1 MAELIEEVEI
11 EDQPEISVDIPAVFE
26 ELPEVFE
33 FLNRDENLVGELD
46 KRDHTSNSEVYADAI
61 SVLKDCETTME
72 SWKKKYNRALMLAKL
87 TPTTKDGKEIESK
100 DFPFEGASLA
110 MLPYIFEAMLD
121 FSSRASPELVWT
133 TKLVKSK
140 IYGKDPQQ
148 TKLARAMRVETYS
161 NYQLQE
167 TIPHWKKNQDKGL
180 LALPC
185 TGTIYKKTYFDP
197 DIQEVRSDLCMAD
210 EIIFDHK
217 CETFEDSPEKFEKIS
232 YRRNDMI
239 SFIRGADW
247 ELEEDDL
254 DNEET
259 DFEIIEAHIWID
271 LDDDGMEE
279 PYTALLSED
288 HSKVVALYPD
298 YEEETV
304 YYDEGEITKIEQ
316 KDIYTQ
322 FQFLPD
328 PQGGPMGMGWGI
340 LLGPMFTAINTL
352 LRDNLDAG
360 TLQLTSSNSGL
371 IATGIGDARGNRQL
385 SGPIDIKLG
394 KLTPI
399 PLGGINGS
407 LQQNVVQFPF
417 SGPSQVLLELMTF
430 LVESSKKMTSA
441 AYAVEAHPGEAA
453 TLYLARLQQAL
464 KTPNTIIMR
473 VYSAQKNEYQKIALL
488 NYEHFSDQKYNQ
500 VLDEEEEYSMRDDF
514 NPADC
519 DVDLVADPSQGSEIE
534 RVAKAQNSYDA
545 MMSQLAY
552 GSTVFDQIL
561 TTRNLLHAMGESN
574 VTALVPDPPSEP
586 SDGEK
591 LAMANQ
597 QRVAELENRE
607 MNLNEAKQS
616 LEEAKLAR
624 MAAKDMSELG
634 LKADKDE
641 AEITERYVK
650 ALEVLVDIGMSYP
663 QAKREILRIEDEFI
677 EGELNVG
684 PVPQINPQSSGG
696 VAG

>member
-239 SFIRGADW
+239 
-247 ELEEDDL
+247 
-254 DNEET
+254 
-259 DFEIIEAHIWID
+259 WID

-500 VLDEEEEYSMRDDF
+500 VLDE
-514 NPADC
+514 